1 MRIFL
6 QSSPVSS
13 QFRQPLQLVIEVH
26 GNFLSKGVPW
36 QIENLKN
43 RIGTKKNENHLFRG
57 VGSLTRHSGHV
68 WTLGAHSEQM
78 MCESGHMK
86 IGGLAV
92 SRQMGHLRSS
102 SFFSI
107 ASLRNSISAL
117 GAFILDMGLWGE
129 VILLRIGFLRTISHF
144 TCEPFCCW
152 SHECGDPLERKK
164 LLLGYCG
171 CAHRRY

>member
-1 MRIFL
+1 M
-6 QSSPVSS
+6 
-13 QFRQPLQLVIEVH
+13 
-26 GNFLSKGVPW
+26 W
-36 QIENLKN
+36 
-43 RIGTKKNENHLFRG
+43 
-57 VGSLTRHSGHV
+57 
-68 WTLGAHSEQM
+68 
-78 MCESGHMK
+78 ESGHMK

-129 VILLRIGFLRTISHF
+129 VILLRIGFMRTISHF

-171 CAHRRY
+171 CAHRRYWFYHIWHIYRSWTGEIVFYHIDRCWYERVTFKPTMKWALTLCWLVISCSGFDKLVGFPAL